1 MSGRSEIWRAIE
13 AGVAFPAP
21 GCNYV
26 HFPALPA
33 QILVMGPNSPARPA
47 QQQIPTIRDL
57 VRRRVEETG
66 LRKVARQIRMSPSGL
81 SSFLEGTA
89 PYQKSIRK
97 LHAWYRRELATGE
110 PPVDVETT
118 AAALRVLARLV
129 PPAGRSRFV
138 DCTLEV
144 LTRRLPAGA
153 QLPVLL
159 APYDDFIRSRD

>member
-1 MSGRSEIWRAIE
+1 MVPS
-13 AGVAFPAP
+13 
-21 GCNYV
+21 
-26 HFPALPA
+26 
-33 QILVMGPNSPARPA
+33 SPAGPT
-47 QQQIPTIRDL
+47 QQQITTIRDL

-66 LRKVARQIRMSPSGL
+66 LRNVARQIGMSPSGL
-81 SSFLEGTA
+81 SKFLEGTA
-89 PYQKSIRK
+89 PYQKSIRR
-97 LHAWYRRELATGE
+97 LHAWHRRELASGE

-153 QLPVLL
+153 QLPALL
-159 APYDDFIRSRD
+159 APYDDFIRASD